1 MSEFGGLQKH
11 ENIQHAPILGYEA
24 RHCCCWPAEGSPN
37 FPLGKGTKYNRKT
50 ENRRNTITTQTCA
63 VTKYVKK
70 NTNTKTPTPTV
81 RQTDT
86 PEMVELLRSVTQRR
100 KLKPRSHRPTTPTTF
115 HRVRKFQPDARAA
128 VTFVLVEQLLV
139 S

>member
-50 ENRRNTITTQTCA
+50 KE
-63 VTKYVKK
+63 K
-70 NTNTKTPTPTV
+70 NTHTKTPCVTV
-81 RQTDT
+81 VGCGGVLQDAEGADGPRTSADGQPYLDGTGDQVLRQGT
-86 PEMVELLRSVTQRR
+86 
-100 KLKPRSHRPTTPTTF
+100 RPLCT
-115 HRVRKFQPDARAA
+115 
-128 VTFVLVEQLLV
+128 LLV
-139 S
+139 SLL